1 MIEIANNDLLY
12 IQKLENSCTKLTL
25 AHIQGGSSSCL
36 SCFVGGAFNTRC
48 LPLSWLIVARSTLLA
63 SVGNSI
69 TIISS
74 RTIS

>member
-25 AHIQGGSSSCL
+25 AHIQGGSSSRL

-48 LPLSWLIVARSTLLA
+48 LPLSWLIVALSTLHA
-63 SVGNSI
+63 SVGTSV